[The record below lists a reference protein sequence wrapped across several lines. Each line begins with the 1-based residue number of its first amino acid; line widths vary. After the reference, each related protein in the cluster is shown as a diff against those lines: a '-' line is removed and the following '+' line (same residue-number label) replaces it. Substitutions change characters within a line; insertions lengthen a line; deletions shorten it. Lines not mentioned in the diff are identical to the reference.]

1 MPARGT
7 RTLHGVGANLRI
19 YPRPE
24 SSLPARPDRPGPV
37 RRPSG
42 ASPQEEDM
50 VIMAR
55 GNRPAKGGHGV
66 GLILALLGL
75 AGLFGAVVVALM
87 QLIGSTS
94 AALTSAA

>member
-1 MPARGT
+1 
-7 RTLHGVGANLRI
+7 
-19 YPRPE
+19 
-24 SSLPARPDRPGPV
+24 
-37 RRPSG
+37 
-42 ASPQEEDM
+42 
-50 VIMAR
+50 MAR

-94 AALTSAA
+94 AALTSAAVYCAGVLAMIVITGAAQLRPAPLWALRLGTPLAGAALVLALMLAFGA